1 MGSFLPPS
9 NAQTQA
15 MIALAQGA
23 VALIDAEARIL
34 FVSTSLLGHSVD
46 NAYGQSLLD
55 DIHPDDLPYFRMQFQ
70 RCLDHP
76 DVQIHTQLR
85 TFHKDGSTRVFETVL
100 LNKLNDADIGAIA
113 LHYFDITEQKAIE
126 IRQTSNRKFLEKVGT
141 VLSESLEYTATINRV
156 VSLVLGYLADW
167 CSLDLLAED
176 GSIEQI
182 TVGNANPELVQCIKD
197 TGFHRL
203 VSFSPQSPVA
213 TVIATGEVLYVPHL
227 TSEMLASAGVS
238 TGALSSAR
246 DLDKYSFVAAPLKAR
261 GHVLGVLSLM
271 RSGESGKYDED
282 DLAFIKDVTT
292 RIALHIDNAQLYREA
307 QHAQKQAALLAEI
320 TTLLAESLES
330 SDILQRLARIVVDSF
345 ADYCFV
351 HRFSADGGL
360 YRAAGAHRDA
370 ELCGVV
376 NQLLECPIEPEGQHY
391 IRTVIDRNL
400 PSLTRDGNPLVS
412 KMPDGPYKDMIQ
424 RLAPNSWIMAPL
436 VAGGT
441 CLGSLLLARSQGS
454 PQYTS
459 KDVHFV
465 HELARRASIA
475 IDNERLYR
483 ESQEASRLKDQFLA
497 TISHELRTPLTSIA
511 GWAAIL
517 QRKNIDEKIL
527 VQALDG
533 IQRNVRLQTSLVE
546 DLLDVSRIITGKL
559 RLDPKVV
566 DLQTLV
572 ASSVDNVRSMTDAKS
587 IKVAFIAEGH
597 TGPILCDPNRIQQ
610 IFWNLLSNAIKFT
623 PANGNIKVVV
633 RRNQANGAEIIV
645 SDTGIG
651 IAPEFLP
658 FVFDRF
664 RQFDGSTTRNV
675 AGLGLGLSIVK
686 HLVEL
691 HGGTVHAESAGVG
704 QGSTF
709 RVILP
714 SAAVAAAQAASE

>member
-1 MGSFLPPS
+1 
-9 NAQTQA
+9 
-15 MIALAQGA
+15 
-23 VALIDAEARIL
+23 
-34 FVSTSLLGHSVD
+34 
-46 NAYGQSLLD
+46 
-55 DIHPDDLPYFRMQFQ
+55 
-70 RCLDHP
+70 
-76 DVQIHTQLR
+76 
-85 TFHKDGSTRVFETVL
+85 
-100 LNKLNDADIGAIA
+100 
-113 LHYFDITEQKAIE
+113 
-126 IRQTSNRKFLEKVGT
+126 
-141 VLSESLEYTATINRV
+141 
-156 VSLVLGYLADW
+156 
-167 CSLDLLAED
+167 
-176 GSIEQI
+176 
-182 TVGNANPELVQCIKD
+182 
-197 TGFHRL
+197 
-203 VSFSPQSPVA
+203 
-213 TVIATGEVLYVPHL
+213 
-227 TSEMLASAGVS
+227 
-238 TGALSSAR
+238 
-246 DLDKYSFVAAPLKAR
+246 
-261 GHVLGVLSLM
+261 
-271 RSGESGKYDED
+271 
-282 DLAFIKDVTT
+282 
-292 RIALHIDNAQLYREA
+292 
-307 QHAQKQAALLAEI
+307 
-320 TTLLAESLES
+320 
-330 SDILQRLARIVVDSF
+330 
-345 ADYCFV
+345 
-351 HRFSADGGL
+351 
-360 YRAAGAHRDA
+360 
-370 ELCGVV
+370 
-376 NQLLECPIEPEGQHY
+376 
-391 IRTVIDRNL
+391 
-400 PSLTRDGNPLVS
+400 
-412 KMPDGPYKDMIQ
+412 
-424 RLAPNSWIMAPL
+424 MAPL
-436 VAGGT
+436 VARGT
-441 CLGSLLLARSQGS
+441 CLGSLLMARSRGS
-454 PQYTS
+454 PQYTT

-566 DLQTLV
+566 DLHTLV
-572 ASSVDNVRSMTDAKS
+572 ASSVDNMRSMTDAKS

>member
-34 FVSTSLLGHSVD
+34 FVSTSLLGHSLD

-55 DIHPDDLPYFRMQFQ
+55 DIHPGDLPYFRMQFQ

-76 DVQIHTQLR
+76 DVRIHTQLR

-126 IRQTSNRKFLEKVGT
+126 IRQASNGKFLEKVGT
-141 VLSESLEYTATINRV
+141 VLSESLEYTATIDRV
-156 VSLVLGYLADW
+156 VSLVLGYLGDW
-167 CSLDLLAED
+167 CSLDLLGED

-182 TVGNANPELVQCIKD
+182 TVANANPELVQRIKD

-203 VSFSPQSPVA
+203 VSFKPPSPVA
-213 TVIATGEVLYVPHL
+213 TVIATGEMLYVSDL

-238 TGALSSAR
+238 TDALSSVR

-271 RSGESGKYDED
+271 KSCESGRYDED
-282 DLAFIKDVTT
+282 DLAFIKEVTT

-330 SDILQRLARIVVDSF
+330 SNILQRLARIVVDSF

-351 HRFSADGGL
+351 HRFSANGGL

-376 NQLLECPIEPEGQHY
+376 NQLLECPIEPEGQQY
-391 IRTVIDRNL
+391 IRTVINRNL

-424 RLAPNSWIMAPL
+424 QLAPNSWIMAPL
-436 VAGGT
+436 VARGT
-441 CLGSLLLARSQGS
+441 CLGSLLLARSRGS
-454 PQYTS
+454 AQYTT

-517 QRKNIDEKIL
+517 QRKNIDEKTL
-527 VQALDG
+527 GQAVDS

-566 DLQTLV
+566 DLQPLV
-572 ASSVDNVRSMTDAKS
+572 ASSVDNMRSMTAAKS
-587 IKVAFIAEGH
+587 IKIAFIAEGQ

-610 IFWNLLSNAIKFT
+610 VFWNLLSNAIKFT
-623 PANGNIKVVV
+623 PAKGNIKVVV

-691 HGGTVHAESAGVG
+691 HGGTVQAESAGVG

-714 SAAVAAAQAASE
+714 SAAVAAAQSMSE